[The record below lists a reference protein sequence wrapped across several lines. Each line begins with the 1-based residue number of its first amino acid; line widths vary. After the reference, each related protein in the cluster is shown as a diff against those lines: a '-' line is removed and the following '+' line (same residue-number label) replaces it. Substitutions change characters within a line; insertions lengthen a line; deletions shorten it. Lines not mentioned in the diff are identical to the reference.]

1 MERNWS
7 CPFIEK
13 SIRTNS
19 TLRGPKITMKGTK
32 RLLAAV
38 FLIFLGA
45 IPAHGQLNI
54 QIHPEDITWKAGVPF
69 TLRMDVDVGGGFS
82 SLQAYVGEHPDN
94 SMPIDGLRAGSGTD
108 ALFTTSVPETTQF
121 WFKICNTFG
130 CADTRTTTVTIPVA
144 EPEFP
149 PALEGAEDLGGN
161 WFRSSWFGD
170 FNIEFDP
177 WLFHAQHGWMFLFAD
192 STPESVFLFDLAS
205 GAWFF
210 TNATTYPNLFS
221 FGRSSWV
228 FYFEGTSGPRDFV
241 DLVSGDFFSLE

>member
-1 MERNWS
+1 M
-7 CPFIEK
+7 K
-13 SIRTNS
+13 RTN
-19 TLRGPKITMKGTK
+19 LF
-32 RLLAAV
+32 LAAV
-38 FLIFLGA
+38 FPVVIGA
-45 IPAHGQLNI
+45 ITAQGQLNI
-54 QIHPEDITWKAGVPF
+54 QIQPEDITWKAGVPF

-82 SLQAYVGEHPDN
+82 SLQAYLGEHPDN

-108 ALFTTSVPETTQF
+108 ALFTTSVQETTQF

-192 STPESVFLFDLAS
+192 STAESVFLFDLAS

-210 TNATTYPNLFS
+210 TNAITYPNLFS

-228 FYFEGTSGPRDFV
+228 FYFEGTSGPREFV